1 MDFEKMYNDLKKEHE
16 TLSTTFESFKST
28 SQEEKEELEKKLVEK
43 DGIITTKDD
52 KIKEVQQTNMELY
65 LRIPQSQEQN
75 KPPVEEKSMEQIL
88 KEIGD
93 GI

>member
-16 TLSTTFESFKST
+16 TLSTTFDSYKTT

-43 DGIITTKDD
+43 DEIITSKED
-52 KIKEVQQTNMELY
+52 KIKEVQQTNIDLY
-65 LRIPQSQEQN
+65 LKIPQTQEQN
-75 KPPVEEKSMEQIL
+75 KPSVEEKTTEQIL

-93 GI
+93 NI